1 MPYPATFHRHLQR
14 SARQAAV
21 CLLLM
26 CTPLL
31 PAAAATQPWDNA
43 RQLVLVVTPD
53 WDADAGTLQRF
64 QRSDAAAPWQ
74 PVAAATDVAVGR
86 KGSAWGIGL
95 HAPQADGPQKQE
107 GDGRSPAGVFTV
119 GQAFGYAGQAQ
130 TGLPYQAMT
139 AQDYCVDVNGS
150 PLYNRIVDQD
160 QVGRDAVKDSTE
172 PMRRDLHA
180 NGDVRYRQGFV
191 IQHNPQNISGA
202 GSCIFA
208 HLWRKPGEPT
218 AGCTAMP
225 DQVMEDTL
233 AWLQADQHPLFV
245 LLPQAEYTRLQQ
257 DWQLPHVEAMP

>member
-1 MPYPATFHRHLQR
+1 MPHPATVHHRLQR
-14 SARQAAV
+14 GAKQAAAF
-21 CLLLM
+21 LLLM
-26 CTPLL
+26 CAALL
-31 PAAAATQPWDNA
+31 PAAAAQPWDNA

-95 HAPQADGPQKQE
+95 HAPQSGGPQKQE

-139 AQDYCVDVNGS
+139 AQHYCVDVNGS
-150 PLYNRIVDQD
+150 PLYNRIVDQG
-160 QVGRDAVKDSTE
+160 QVGAEAVKDSTE

-191 IQHNPQNISGA
+191 INHNPGNVSGA

-208 HLWRKPGEPT
+208 HLWRTPGEPT

-225 DQVMEDTL
+225 DPVMEDML
-233 AWLQADQHPLFV
+233 AWLQANQHPVFV
-245 LLPQAEYTRLQQ
+245 LLPRAEYSRLQKE
-257 DWQLPHVEAMP
+257 WQLPDLEVLP